1 MAIDFIDGGSFPPG
15 LIHNHFTTQNEAQP
29 QQILA
34 WRDRVG
40 HILDVP
46 IARAQVADG
55 FHGTIDSYRIK
66 DLMFLD
72 SRTDA
77 VSQTRSVT
85 RISRDNMR
93 DYVFHVVVEGSIETV
108 TGLYPQRTALQSR
121 PGILALDM
129 SQPMRMKRPAC
140 RVQAF
145 YVPRALVDAIIPAAE
160 SIHGRVIEYTSP
172 IARMIPAQLAALS
185 RLRTMNANEAH
196 SAISTCAQL
205 IALAFG
211 KQTRLSGNARLAARA
226 AMFSTARRYI
236 QDNLHQPDLSPESV
250 LNASRL
256 SRATLYRLFENEGG
270 LSTYIRN
277 RRLREAADELVRF
290 PEMAVIEIA
299 FGLGF
304 KSASDF
310 NHAFR
315 RAYDMSPLE
324 FRART

>member
-34 WRDRVG
+34 WRDRLG
-40 HILDVP
+40 HVLDVP
-46 IARAQVADG
+46 ITRAQLADG
-55 FHGTIDSYRIK
+55 FRGTIDSYRING
-66 DLMFLD
+66 LTFLD
-72 SRTDA
+72 SRTDP
-77 VSQTRSVT
+77 VSQTRSVA
-85 RISRDNMR
+85 RISMDNIR
-93 DYVFHVVVEGSIETV
+93 DYVFHVVVEGSVETV
-108 TGLYPQRTALQSR
+108 AGLYPQRRAMQSG

-129 SQPMRMKRPAC
+129 NQPMRMKRPAC
-140 RVQAF
+140 QVQAF

-211 KQTRLSGNARLAARA
+211 KQTRLSGNARIAARA
-226 AMFSTARRYI
+226 AMFSAARRYI

-315 RAYDMSPLE
+315 RAYDMSPLD